1 MKRILLAIIVLLLFN
16 CTKKEEK
23 QEEFQPTIALKY
35 IIKDERVKKI
45 IWDFRLNN
53 IAINREQKQNKEYE
67 AFRNN
72 LNEKELIQLT
82 ECEVPLLR
90 CIAFKTLVEKELIQL
105 TECEVP
111 LLRCIAFK
119 TLVEKEYINIRKIL
133 NRHKNDNVLVKGY
146 YYDVVRSEPVKN
158 FMLNQLSPFSS
169 SKFKFSKKEFMKMQD
184 EFNKYN

>member
-16 CTKKEEK
+16 CAKKEEK
-23 QEEFQPTIALKY
+23 QEEFQPTISLKE

-45 IWDFRLNN
+45 IWDFRLSN

-67 AFRNN
+67 DFRNN
-72 LNEKELIQLT
+72 LNEKNLIELT

-90 CIAFKTLVEKELIQL
+90 CIAFKTLVEN
-105 TECEVP
+105 
-111 LLRCIAFK
+111 
-119 TLVEKEYINIRKIL
+119 EYINIRKIL
-133 NRHKNDNVLVKGY
+133 NRHKNDNVLIKGY

-169 SKFKFSKKEFMKMQD
+169 SKFKFSKKEFIKMQD
-184 EFNKYN
+184 EFNK